1 MSLAKKIIL
10 LLILLLLLIII
21 CLYYHTS
28 DIYQKSLQPK
38 DSTAQVVQSEFMEI
52 DIRKSGDSLNAYGTF
67 DSIDSIQSVDDVLMT
82 SNLNITRD
90 FKSSEFKK
98 ADTAAISVLNSI
110 LNPFMETYENG
121 QITYKDGRLFISGET
136 SNQEEHTKIEELLA
150 SSGIPYV
157 NETIILAKKDNT
169 TEQNEINATDD
180 EVYPELSQEAKAVEE
195 QIEQIVKLEDI
206 RFELGS
212 AKVSPDSYETI
223 EKIANLLKE
232 NPSYA
237 LKVSGHTDNQGDSGY
252 NMTLSKERAQ
262 NIQKV
267 LASFGVA
274 KERVQTAGYGDT
286 QPLVDNDS
294 EENRKLN
301 RRVEFKIIGE

>member
-136 SNQEEHTKIEELLA
+136 S
-150 SSGIPYV
+150 
-157 NETIILAKKDNT
+157 
-169 TEQNEINATDD
+169 
-180 EVYPELSQEAKAVEE
+180 
-195 QIEQIVKLEDI
+195 
-206 RFELGS
+206 
-212 AKVSPDSYETI
+212 
-223 EKIANLLKE
+223 
-232 NPSYA
+232 
-237 LKVSGHTDNQGDSGY
+237 
-252 NMTLSKERAQ
+252 
-262 NIQKV
+262 
-267 LASFGVA
+267 
-274 KERVQTAGYGDT
+274 
-286 QPLVDNDS
+286 
-294 EENRKLN
+294 
-301 RRVEFKIIGE
+301 